1 MAGIAMTAAM
11 PGLQSVGLE
20 SCCSRRRSLRRQGRA
35 WFSATPGLSPQ
46 RCRGQSVDRWRW
58 AASVQC
64 DVSDDGNSRDT
75 YGEYF
80 SLNENPHG
88 VILAFSSRWKTT
100 H

>member
-1 MAGIAMTAAM
+1 VLG
-11 PGLQSVGLE
+11 S
-20 SCCSRRRSLRRQGRA
+20 SLGPQGR
-35 WFSATPGLSPQ
+35 
-46 RCRGQSVDRWRW
+46 RGFGNLKGKTQVLETEWW
-58 AASVQC
+58 KPM
-64 DVSDDGNSRDT
+64 SDDGNSRDT